1 MKCIRYLF
9 LAGAFI
15 GLIACI
21 EDTVMLDNLSKDI
34 AIERELPAPLVK
46 TEFIFD
52 DIAGHGYDSLII
64 QSGDTIFLYLVEDL
78 GFRDTMELSEVGDEM
93 EFEFVNLHYT
103 ITNMFPIGLDL
114 QFYLYDS
121 LMAQNID
128 TIWFSDIPGQ
138 LFLVPAPVDMN
149 GLVIEDQVQTE
160 NSYIGLD
167 APVIDNL
174 FHGAT
179 HIVINAVV
187 PSTGSYVKILEHYRL
202 AIQLGVHFKGQYV
215 SSLDSIN

>member
-1 MKCIRYLF
+1 MKCIRYVF
-9 LAGAFI
+9 LTGAFI
-15 GLIACI
+15 GLNACI
-21 EDTVMLDNLSKDI
+21 EDTVQLDNLSTDI
-34 AIERELPAPLVK
+34 SYERELAAPLIK

-78 GFRDTMELSEVGDEM
+78 GFRDTMELSEMGDEM

-121 LMAQNID
+121 LSAQNID
-128 TIWFSDIPGQ
+128 TIWFSDIYGEM
-138 LFLVPAPVDMN
+138 FLMPAPVDMN

-160 NSYIGLD
+160 NSFIGLD
-167 APVIDNL
+167 GPVIDNL

-179 HIVINAVV
+179 HLVINAVV
-187 PSTGSYVKILEHYRL
+187 PSTGSYVKILEYYRL
-202 AIQLGVHFKGQYV
+202 AIQLGVHFKGQYTT
-215 SSLDSIN
+215 SSDSIN

>member
-1 MKCIRYLF
+1 MKYIQIFTVAIFMIVVY
-9 LAGAFI
+9 G
-15 GLIACI
+15 CI
-21 EDTVMLDNLSKDI
+21 EDTVQLDNLSSDV

-46 TEFIFD
+46 TEFIFE

-78 GFRDTMELSEVGDEM
+78 GFQDTMALGEEGEEM
-93 EFEFVNLHYT
+93 EFDFVNLHYT
-103 ITNMFPIGLDL
+103 ITNMFPIGLDI

-121 LMAQNID
+121 LTAQNID

-149 GLVIEDQVQTE
+149 GLVIEDQVLTE
-160 NSYIGLD
+160 NSFIGLD
-167 APVIDNL
+167 EPVLNNL
-174 FHGAT
+174 FHEAT
-179 HIVINAVV
+179 HLVINAIV

-215 SSLDSIN
+215 TSLDSIN